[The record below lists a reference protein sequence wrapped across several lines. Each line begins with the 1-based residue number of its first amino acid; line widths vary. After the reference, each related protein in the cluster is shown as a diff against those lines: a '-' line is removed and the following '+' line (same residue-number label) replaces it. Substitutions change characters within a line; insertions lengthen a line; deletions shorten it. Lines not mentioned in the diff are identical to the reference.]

1 MDNNNK
7 SCGISNVKSALP
19 ASPQNAM
26 AYVPFQLDS
35 REFSVE
41 EALKNGT
48 LFCTRPGAPCAAIA
62 TQKTR

>member
-1 MDNNNK
+1 MDKNIK
-7 SCGISNVKSALP
+7 SCGVSNVKSALP
-19 ASPQNAM
+19 ALPQNAM

-48 LFCTRPGAPCAAIA
+48 LFPVLNKPFTGGG
-62 TQKTR
+62 KNG

>member
-1 MDNNNK
+1 MDNNIK
-7 SCGISNVKSALP
+7 SCGVSNVKSALP
-19 ASPQNAM
+19 ASTQNTM

-48 LFCTRPGAPCAAIA
+48 LFPVLNKPFTGGG
-62 TQKTR
+62 KNG

>member
-1 MDNNNK
+1 MDKNIK
-7 SCGISNVKSALP
+7 SCGVSNVKSALP

-48 LFCTRPGAPCAAIA
+48 LFPVLNKPFTGGG
-62 TQKTR
+62 KNG

>member
-1 MDNNNK
+1 MYKNIK
-7 SCGISNVKSALP
+7 SCGVSNVKSALP

-48 LFCTRPGAPCAAIA
+48 LFPVLNKPFTGGG
-62 TQKTR
+62 KNG

>member
-1 MDNNNK
+1 MDKNIK
-7 SCGISNVKSALP
+7 SCGVSNVKSALP

-48 LFCTRPGAPCAAIA
+48 LFPILNKPFTGGG
-62 TQKTR
+62 KNG

>member
-7 SCGISNVKSALP
+7 FCGVSNVKSALP
-19 ASPQNAM
+19 SSPQNAM

-48 LFCTRPGAPCAAIA
+48 LFPVLNKPFTGGG
-62 TQKTR
+62 KNG

>member
-7 SCGISNVKSALP
+7 FCGVSNVKSALP
-19 ASPQNAM
+19 SSPQNAM

-48 LFCTRPGAPCAAIA
+48 LFPV
-62 TQKTR
+62 